1 MSNSIFNFIC
11 FNFWSF
17 DIKVML
23 VFLNSLFGFCKC
35 WYGYVKY
42 SFCEEMFLKYIRCIL
57 SMKYDF
63 KYFELYNK
71 CCK

>member
-11 FNFWSF
+11 FNFWSL

-42 SFCEEMFLKYIRCIL
+42 SFCEEMF
-57 SMKYDF
+57 
-63 KYFELYNK
+63 
-71 CCK
+71 